1 MFWGGYLV
9 EVENQIKLTD
19 IAEEMVQNLNE
30 QVDAFKVSQLIV
42 CYVNAQGEK
51 QPSISPVY
59 NLMRSKLPKK
69 KKNYAKCHLYM
80 KTDKK
85 KK

>member
-1 MFWGGYLV
+1 MGGYLV

-42 CYVNAQGEK
+42 CYVNAQREK

-69 KKNYAKCHLYM
+69 KNYTKCHLYM

-85 KK
+85 KIEP

>member
-1 MFWGGYLV
+1 M

-51 QPSISPVY
+51 QACIAPVY
-59 NLMRSKLPKK
+59 NLMRSKLQQKK
-69 KKNYAKCHLYM
+69 RF
-80 KTDKK
+80 T
-85 KK
+85 